1 MIGERQRLKNS
12 WAELRRMLALLGP
25 RRKVYFAG
33 LIGDSMVHGSITIV
47 MAFVFKNLLDFSVE
61 GNQQQ
66 LLGSIVLVSAA
77 FLAIALIS
85 PIFAFMYMR
94 VVKRTMVDLRARLYD
109 HFGVLPPGYYET
121 RHSGDLISR
130 STNDV
135 QAMENVYTEH
145 LKSMLTDAFTLL
157 GSIVSMYILDWR
169 FAIALTLFGAA
180 GIGVNLAFAGP
191 LRRTGDKLQ
200 QRMGHMTERL
210 TDLLAGLQTMKM
222 FRLQKIIAGKYNEA
236 NEGVT
241 SSSLEQGHRSG
252 LLEAVNYCINFIS
265 FGGILVVGIIM
276 FAQGYLGL
284 GQMAAIVQLEMGVT
298 MIFLQIGSIVSLM
311 QSSLA
316 GAARVFEVLDHAP
329 EAERLPPREEEAS
342 LSREAMLEFK
352 GVDFS
357 YEPDSDLQ
365 VLDNFSLKIR
375 PDEVAALV
383 GASGSGKS
391 TVFKL
396 LLGFCS
402 SANGAIG
409 IGGRPIS
416 SYTMEELRNMIAYV
430 PQDAYLFE
438 GTIEE
443 NILLGKEGAT
453 PEEMIAASRA
463 AYAHEF
469 IEALPDGYAT
479 MVGERG
485 AKLSGGQ
492 RQRIAIARALLKNA
506 PILLLDEATSALDN
520 ESEYWVQQALNKLMK
535 DRTVLVIAHR
545 LSTIEEAD
553 TIYVLEQGKVV
564 EQGSHD
570 ELLLHDG
577 VYAGL
582 YDYQLHKE
590 QEYARRE
597 DTEQE
602 YAKNTKQGGAN
613 QGDDAGR
620 EDAKQGHLK
629 HEHTKQ
635 QFAKQMG

>member
-1 MIGERQRLKNS
+1 MIGERLHLRNS
-12 WAELRRMLALLGP
+12 LAELRRMLALLGP

-47 MAFVFKNLLDFSVE
+47 MAFVFKNLLDFSV
-61 GNQQQ
+61 GGDQQQ
-66 LLGSIVLVSAA
+66 LLGSIMLVSAA

-109 HFGVLPPGYYET
+109 HLGVLPPSYFES

-135 QAMENVYTEH
+135 QAMENIYTEH
-145 LKSMLTDAFTLL
+145 LKSMLTDLFTLL

-169 FAIALTLFGAA
+169 FAIALTIFGAL

-200 QRMGHMTERL
+200 QRMGQMTERL
-210 TDLLAGLQTMKM
+210 TDVLAGLQTMKM
-222 FRLQKIIAGKYNEA
+222 FRLQKIVTGKYDEA

-241 SSSLEQGHRSG
+241 ASTVEQGHRSG

-265 FGGILVVGIIM
+265 FGGILVVGIMM

-298 MIFLQIGSIVSLM
+298 MIFLQLGSIVSLM
-311 QSSLA
+311 QGSLA

-329 EAERLPPREEEAS
+329 EAERFLPRGEEAS
-342 LSREAMLEFK
+342 LSRNVMLEFK
-352 GVDFS
+352 EVGFS
-357 YEPDSDLQ
+357 YEPDSQ
-365 VLDNFSLKIR
+365 VLNDFSLTIKSG
-375 PDEVAALV
+375 EVAALV

-391 TVFKL
+391 TIFKL
-396 LLGFCS
+396 LLGFYSPTC
-402 SANGAIG
+402 GAVG
-409 IGGRPIS
+409 IAGKPIS
-416 SYTMEELRNMIAYV
+416 HYTMEELRGMIAYV

-453 PEEMIAASRA
+453 REEMIAASQA

-469 IEALPDGYAT
+469 IEALPEGYAT

-492 RQRIAIARALLKNA
+492 RQRVAIARALLKNA

-545 LSTIEEAD
+545 LSTIEEAEM
-553 TIYVLEQGKVV
+553 IYVLEQGKVV

-570 ELLLHDG
+570 QLIIQDG
-577 VYAGL
+577 VYASL
-582 YDYQLHKE
+582 HDYQLS
-590 QEYARRE
+590 RE
-597 DTEQE
+597 
-602 YAKNTKQGGAN
+602 K
-613 QGDDAGR
+613 
-620 EDAKQGHLK
+620 
-629 HEHTKQ
+629 EHTGEFTRGFMNDSTKES
-635 QFAKQMG
+635 AKEFTKESAKEFTVV

>member
-1 MIGERQRLKNS
+1 MIGERLHLRNS
-12 WAELRRMLALLGP
+12 LAELRRMLALLGP

-47 MAFVFKNLLDFSVE
+47 MAFVFKNLLDFSV
-61 GNQQQ
+61 GGDQQQ
-66 LLGSIVLVSAA
+66 LLGSIMLVSAV

-109 HFGVLPPGYYET
+109 HLGVLPPSYFES

-135 QAMENVYTEH
+135 QAMENIYTEH
-145 LKSMLTDAFTLL
+145 LKSMLTDLFTLL

-169 FAIALTLFGAA
+169 FAIALTIFGAL

-210 TDLLAGLQTMKM
+210 TDVLAGLQTMKM
-222 FRLQKIIAGKYNEA
+222 FRLQKIVTGKYNEA

-241 SSSLEQGHRSG
+241 VSTVEQGHRSG

-265 FGGILVVGIIM
+265 FGGILVVGIMM

-298 MIFLQIGSIVSLM
+298 MIFLQLGSIVSLM
-311 QSSLA
+311 QGSLA

-329 EAERLPPREEEAS
+329 EAERILPRGEEAS
-342 LSREAMLEFK
+342 LRRDVMLEFK
-352 GVDFS
+352 GVGFS
-357 YEPDSDLQ
+357 YEPDSQ
-365 VLDNFSLKIR
+365 VLNDFSLTIKSG
-375 PDEVAALV
+375 EVAALV

-391 TVFKL
+391 TIFKL
-396 LLGFCS
+396 LLGFYSPAC
-402 SANGAIG
+402 GAVG
-409 IGGRPIS
+409 IAGKPIS
-416 SYTMEELRNMIAYV
+416 HYTMEELRDMIAYV

-443 NILLGKEGAT
+443 NILLGKDGAT
-453 PEEMIAASRA
+453 REEMIAASQA

-469 IEALPDGYAT
+469 IESLPEGYAT

-492 RQRIAIARALLKNA
+492 RQRVAIARALLKNA

-545 LSTIEEAD
+545 LSTIEEAE

-570 ELLLHDG
+570 ELIIQDG
-577 VYAGL
+577 VYASL
-582 YDYQLHKE
+582 HDYQLSRENEYTRESSKKE
-590 QEYARRE
+590 FSNESGMGM
-597 DTEQE
+597 
-602 YAKNTKQGGAN
+602 TKAV
-613 QGDDAGR
+613 
-620 EDAKQGHLK
+620 
-629 HEHTKQ
+629 TVV
-635 QFAKQMG
+635 